1 MKNNIKIGKF
11 LNRAL
16 ALRNVSQKEI
26 ADVLGVTPNT
36 ISYFCHDK
44 RVPNAQQIMD
54 IAEYLNVSTDYL
66 FGRTEISSE
75 ISSDTENMR
84 IACDVTGLSEKII
97 KLLHEYNEVE
107 NSGKPTQIMYDRE
120 SGKDTCIYLLKGFNK
135 VIEENEKLAES
146 FVDIIISL
154 SSLYFESKHSAEY
167 FIKKIESGEKIELL
181 NDREHADN
189 VMNLQIP
196 RINKSELESKFH
208 KIIESFY
215 NPEFR
220 KIFDLI
226 NIKLLENSNVV
237 TINKNEPEFLKIKRK
252 FAESE

>member
-54 IAEYLNVSTDYL
+54 IAEYLSVSTDYL

-120 SGKDTCIYLLKGFNK
+120 SGNDTCIYL
-135 VIEENEKLAES
+135 
-146 FVDIIISL
+146 
-154 SSLYFESKHSAEY
+154 
-167 FIKKIESGEKIELL
+167 
-181 NDREHADN
+181 
-189 VMNLQIP
+189 
-196 RINKSELESKFH
+196 
-208 KIIESFY
+208 
-215 NPEFR
+215 
-220 KIFDLI
+220 
-226 NIKLLENSNVV
+226 
-237 TINKNEPEFLKIKRK
+237 
-252 FAESE
+252 